1 MSVKKAFNRQSHFS
15 AESILRQALTPL
27 RIEMAG
33 KLLRDPGKPFTER
46 ALDDFLDRL
55 ENAVPDPKWLK
66 EERSNVMAALS
77 RGTAPQPPNV
87 SRPETQLMWAAVLF
101 HVREQKTYYNQ
112 KWQGAG
118 HSYFGD
124 VHESGLWKQVED
136 APRTMQELVQHAYYV
151 TESLRRPDT
160 RFTWGPPGS
169 WYYFDPEKNLINV
182 DLLVSLIC
190 GFEHTR
196 GVLFHEIGHSQLTT
210 KFPKK
215 SEELRRQMEDLR
227 KKGEGI
233 GSLTAEEYMKL
244 RLLAAEFG
252 LRHRL
257 HDATENNCVNRFA
270 ANMGRLLAQD
280 YAYSLNNQ
288 IVTAGGYGQMML
300 DRLKAE
306 QEGADAQQEQLER
319 QKQDMRK
326 KLEEALRDTEK
337 YSPKQRDLIRK
348 RIERLDDDAQKRFT
362 NLISAVNMAFF
373 RHNGLFEDSDAGWKE
388 TGVRPEWVRRTDAKA
403 PAAPEDAP
411 QGVGHPD
418 FQHLMDLCGGP
429 QGLES
434 LQPQPADRWRGAAHF
449 NALTDRH
456 AERRGEVMEEIW
468 EKYFEKT
475 ARKLMEQAKEQV
487 EQELEDKRTDEKS
500 PGKKGQKSPKGQPQG
515 GGQQSGGFEPGQ
527 DGVNDKGKTLR
538 VDLGKKKDGQN
549 GKNEQRM
556 PDVDIPSESLP
567 DKEAKNGNDKGK
579 TIQEMLEE
587 MKKKLQDAL
596 KEKANG
602 QNKPGEGEG
611 DGDEPGEG
619 RGDKQARGNP
629 SRESAMDGM
638 MWGEQDSDDDA
649 KTPSKKAGKDGKAK
663 TLDDLARGDWSDYP
677 AMTAQL
683 RGPIAMVARML
694 RKIQERQQ
702 EKAVRRSRT
711 LETLPQD
718 KEMDRLD
725 RAAHRELI
733 LKKATGQQIGEQ
745 DLKRFQGN
753 EEFEKPAKIDI
764 VLMIDGSGSMDTG
777 KGGTKATALEIAL
790 LSGTILYE
798 AAKQIDANVYI
809 VLWGNDDPVI
819 LARPGDDARTIGK
832 NIVSA
837 REGLGSGTNMANGIR
852 KVVNLIARQKGSAA
866 SYGGLTHMMVIS
878 DGDIYDKDNTKKD
891 LDTLFKSSKYFTMDF
906 AIIRG
911 LWRTEMEKLA
921 KDMKSRQ
928 PLQKI
933 GVVTEG
939 DNEKIPVAIVG
950 ALLEKMRTCNSFTA
964 VPNAQKRKTFRRA
977 ASRMEPRR

>member
-1 MSVKKAFNRQSHFS
+1 MTVKKAFNRHGQFS

-33 KLLRDPGKPFTER
+33 RLLRDAGKPFAER
-46 ALDDFLDRL
+46 ALDDFLNRL
-55 ENAVPDPKWLK
+55 EEAVPDPKWLK
-66 EERSNVMAALS
+66 EERLNVMTTLS
-77 RGTAPQPPNV
+77 KGTAPRPPNL

-101 HVREQKTYYNQ
+101 HVREMKTYYNQ

-124 VHESGLWKQVED
+124 VHESRLWKQIED
-136 APRTMQELVQHAYYV
+136 TPRTMQELVQHAYYV

-215 SEELRRQMEDLR
+215 SEEIRRQMEDLR

-244 RLLAAEFG
+244 RLLTAEFG

-288 IVTAGGYGQMML
+288 LVTAGGYGQMML
-300 DRLKAE
+300 DRRKAE
-306 QEGADAQQEQLER
+306 MEGEDAQREQLEK
-319 QKQDMRK
+319 QKREARK
-326 KLEEALRDTEK
+326 KLEDALRDTEK
-337 YSPKQRDLIRK
+337 YSPKQRELIRK
-348 RIERLDDDAQKRFT
+348 RIERLDDDSQKRFM
-362 NLISAVNMAFF
+362 NLIGAVNMAFF
-373 RHNGLFEDSDAGWKE
+373 RNNGLFDDSDAGWKDA
-388 TGVRPEWVRRTDAKA
+388 GVRPEWIRRTDANA
-403 PAAPEDAP
+403 PAAPEGAP
-411 QGVGHPD
+411 QGIGHPD

-434 LQPQPADRWRGAAHF
+434 LQPQPADRWRGTAHF

-456 AERRGEVMEEIW
+456 AERRGEVMEDIW
-468 EKYFEKT
+468 NKYFEKI
-475 ARKLMEQAKEQV
+475 ARNLMEQAKEQV

-515 GGQQSGGFEPGQ
+515 GGQQEGGFDPGQ
-527 DGVNDKGKTLR
+527 DGVNEKGKTLK
-538 VDLGKKKDGQN
+538 VDLGKKKDGKD
-549 GKNEQRM
+549 GKNEQHM
-556 PDVDIPSESLP
+556 PDVDVPAESLP
-567 DKEAKNGNDKGK
+567 DKEARNGKDKGK

-587 MKKKLQDAL
+587 MNKKLQDAL
-596 KEKANG
+596 KEKADG
-602 QNKPGEGEG
+602 QDKPGEDGDEAG
-611 DGDEPGEG
+611 DGDGK
-619 RGDKQARGNP
+619 GDKKAQRGSP
-629 SRESAMDGM
+629 SRESHMDGM
-638 MWGEQDSDDDA
+638 MWGEEDGDSEA

-677 AMTAQL
+677 AMVAQL
-683 RGPIAMVARML
+683 RGPIAMVTRML

-702 EKAVRRSRT
+702 EKAVRRSRA
-711 LETLPQD
+711 LEIVPQD

-725 RAAHRELI
+725 RGAHRELI
-733 LKKATGQQIGEQ
+733 LKKVTGQQVGEQ

-753 EEFEKPAKIDI
+753 EDFEKPAKIDI

-777 KGGTKATALEIAL
+777 KGGAKATPLEIAL

-832 NIVSA
+832 NIVA
-837 REGLGSGTNMANGIR
+837 GRAGLGSGTNMANSIR
-852 KVVNLIARQKGSAA
+852 KVTNLIARQKGSAA
-866 SYGGLTHMMVIS
+866 AYGGLTHMLVIS

-891 LDTLFKSSKYFTMDF
+891 LDTLFKSSKYFTIDF

-911 LWRTEMEKLA
+911 LWKTEMGKLA
-921 KDMKSRQ
+921 KDMKSHH

-933 GVVTEG
+933 GVVTES

-950 ALLEKMRTCNSFTA
+950 ALLEKMRTCNSFAA